1 MLTDIASIAE
11 LKRVED
17 IPLNLALGIVFNTET
32 KKVLIAKLRDYSAW
46 SFPGG
51 KIEYGKDLGSE
62 LKKKI
67 KEKTGLNIENLGAI
81 FAETRS
87 ERNGVLS
94 IYYLCEFING
104 KEKLCEQ
111 FEELKWVSPDE
122 IEEHFDMELHP
133 HLREY
138 LVSIK

>member
-1 MLTDIASIAE
+1 MASIAE
-11 LKRVED
+11 LKRVEGM
-17 IPLNLALGIVFNTET
+17 PLNIALGIVFNTET
-32 KKVLIAKLRDYSAW
+32 KKVLIAKLKNYSVW

-67 KEKTGLNIENLGAI
+67 KEKTGLSTESLGAV
-81 FAETRS
+81 FAEASS
-87 ERNGVLS
+87 ERNGILS
-94 IYYLCEFING
+94 IYYLCEFVGG
-104 KEKLCEQ
+104 KEKVCEQ

-122 IEEHFDMELHP
+122 VEEHFNMELHP

-138 LVSIK
+138 LISIK